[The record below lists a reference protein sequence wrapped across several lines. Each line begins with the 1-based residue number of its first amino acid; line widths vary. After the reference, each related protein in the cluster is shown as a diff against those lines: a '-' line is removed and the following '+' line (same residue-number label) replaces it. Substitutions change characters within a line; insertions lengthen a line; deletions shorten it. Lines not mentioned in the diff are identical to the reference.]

1 MNNRNLNTVVHLEL
15 YHPTITYI
23 SLMRKKSFN
32 ALGAAYGGSWIT
44 GEDVDA
50 AGLSGLAYGAT

>member
-1 MNNRNLNTVVHLEL
+1 MVHLEL